1 MWILWMAFLAQVDL
15 STLAAKTNLE
25 AKDLASLNMTDMA
38 KLRGMLDGT
47 KSEAFKLVD
56 TRLLEMVKDEAD
68 IKKIIKLKQ
77 ALDEHQ
83 VKPQDDLVKAMN
95 KKIESGQDQLVADLI
110 KGAKPLTA
118 VLFSTQSQ
126 NEFEV
131 VKGPSGDGVINQK
144 TSGKTA
150 GLLLAFE
157 APFAYPRIPF
167 SKGRMPIGAWFGVSL
182 TDGQGNANSNFGLAA
197 GLSVAV
203 LSKGKIDQLKNDFT
217 FSTIDSAR
225 LLLGAIYS
233 DVQVLGFK
241 QSGERYQLG
250 DRFPLG
256 ETVPTERSKDIA
268 FTLGLG
274 FRF

>member
-1 MWILWMAFLAQVDL
+1 M
-15 STLAAKTNLE
+15 
-25 AKDLASLNMTDMA
+25 
-38 KLRGMLDGT
+38 
-47 KSEAFKLVD
+47 
-56 TRLLEMVKDEAD
+56 
-68 IKKIIKLKQ
+68 
-77 ALDEHQ
+77 
-83 VKPQDDLVKAMN
+83 
-95 KKIESGQDQLVADLI
+95 
-110 KGAKPLTA
+110 
-118 VLFSTQSQ
+118 
-126 NEFEV
+126 
-131 VKGPSGDGVINQK
+131 
-144 TSGKTA
+144 
-150 GLLLAFE
+150 
-157 APFAYPRIPF
+157 
-167 SKGRMPIGAWFGVSL
+167 
-182 TDGQGNANSNFGLAA
+182 
-197 GLSVAV
+197 